1 MIKHLKFH
9 KIQAVERRGALMLVW
24 FLDDEGNMYDWAPKW
39 NDVEKI
45 FLKQINVERFNKPE
59 SQWLNKFAKTAQ
71 EVVEGAQ
78 RIESA
83 TKLYGKFQ
91 RYEEQKLIIES
102 KEEQVTFPDVTSAIL
117 GSSGKPEIVTVEGK
131 VTPGFEVTMD
141 FLDEWVGENVEV
153 FIVNGIAIRIRVLGE
168 WDRVLKEY
176 PPPEGEM
183 PF

>member
-1 MIKHLKFH
+1 MGREIMIKHLKFH
-9 KIQAVERRGALMLVW
+9 NIQAVERRGALMLVW

-39 NDVEKI
+39 VDVEQI

-83 TKLYGKFQ
+83 HKGYGRFSRFTDGKLSIDSG
-91 RYEEQKLIIES
+91 LI
-102 KEEQVTFPDVTSAIL
+102 V
-117 GSSGKPEIVTVEGK
+117 
-131 VTPGFEVTMD
+131 PGFEVTLD
-141 FLDEWVGENVEV
+141 FLDKWLGQYVEV
-153 FIVNGIAIRIRVLGE
+153 FIINDIAIRLRVYSDE
-168 WDRVLKEY
+168 NEVLWEY
-176 PPPEGEM
+176 PPSEEEL